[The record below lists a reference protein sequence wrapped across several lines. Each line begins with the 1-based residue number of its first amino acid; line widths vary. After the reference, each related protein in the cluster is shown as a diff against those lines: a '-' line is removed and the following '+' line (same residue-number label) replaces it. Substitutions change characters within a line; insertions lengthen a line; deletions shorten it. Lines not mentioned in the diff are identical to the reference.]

1 MALTKTSLS
10 LFSLSTH
17 RYSYSAIKYTAFHA
31 KKFTALMSSS
41 TNNGA
46 KEQLDFEL
54 RSRSSAQALY
64 RTITEFHTFFR
75 RESVSRVVK
84 TAGFC
89 KSLLG
94 NFKGQNPDRFYFD
107 VTKTHREVVDH
118 VWAILHPS
126 SSEGASE
133 HSSRNTSPLEE
144 RSTDRVVPVLPPL
157 PPIPIGG
164 LQRSRSMR
172 SSERGRALPLPPY
185 SQRSFSTDMVP
196 SRTVRHRGAHHS
208 VASFD
213 PYISPSISE
222 TGSDSD
228 DYMGGGSDTYVTM
241 SQRSERL
248 YIPSTGSEPSR
259 SSIRTHSRSDHSD
272 ISSISYITSGDSE
285 CSASSMEHQRIN
297 SPPPLYSEIDPERPA
312 PLQFTSTPTSGLM
325 AVSPII
331 PMEGNGAVFDFD
343 AASVLARTREL
354 EGELQRL
361 RSAMTCRLCKENPI
375 GATFCPCGHTVCCY
389 SCAQRLSACW
399 ECDQTV
405 HSVQRMLLTR

>member
-1 MALTKTSLS
+1 M
-10 LFSLSTH
+10 H
-17 RYSYSAIKYTAFHA
+17 RYSYSAIQYTAFHA
-31 KKFTALMSSS
+31 KKFTALMNSPSNS
-41 TNNGA
+41 GT

-75 RESVSRVVK
+75 RESVSTVVK

-107 VTKTHREVVDH
+107 VLKTHREVVDC
-118 VWAILHPS
+118 VWAILHPN
-126 SSEGASE
+126 SSEGAPE
-133 HSSRNTSPLEE
+133 HSSRNSSPASD
-144 RSTDRVVPVLPPL
+144 RSSDRVFPPL
-157 PPIPIGG
+157 PPIPGEG

-172 SSERGRALPLPPY
+172 SSERNRVLPLPPY

-196 SRTVRHRGAHHS
+196 TRSARPRGPHRS

-222 TGSDSD
+222 TGSDD
-228 DYMGGGSDTYVTM
+228 DYMGGGSDSYVTM

-259 SSIRTHSRSDHSD
+259 SSARSLSRSDRSD
-272 ISSISYITSGDSE
+272 VSSISYITSGDSE
-285 CSASSMEHQRIN
+285 CSASSFDHQRIN
-297 SPPPLYSEIDPERPA
+297 SPPPLYSEIDPERA
-312 PLQFTSTPTSGLM
+312 GPLQFTSTPTSGLM
-325 AVSPII
+325 AISPII
-331 PMEGNGAVFDFD
+331 PLEGNGAVFDFD

-354 EGELQRL
+354 EGELHRL

-399 ECDQTV
+399 ECDQSV
-405 HSVQRMLLTR
+405 QSVQRMLLTR